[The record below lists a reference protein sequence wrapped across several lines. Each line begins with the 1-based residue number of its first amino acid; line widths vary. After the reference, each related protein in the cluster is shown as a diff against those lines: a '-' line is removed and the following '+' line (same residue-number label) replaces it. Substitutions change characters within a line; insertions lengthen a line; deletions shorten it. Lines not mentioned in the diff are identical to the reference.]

1 MILVPKSTLGNWVN
15 EIRRF
20 CPSLHTLRFHG
31 TKEERIN
38 LKPMVRESN
47 RSWDVLITT
56 YEMCV
61 IEKGLFQSMEWNY
74 LVIDEAHRLKNENSK
89 LSLVLRRFSVKNRLL
104 LTGTPLQVRIG
115 DLLVSRIICT
125 NCGLC

>member
-1 MILVPKSTLGNWVN
+1 MN
-15 EIRRF
+15 EIQKF
-20 CPSLHTLRFHG
+20 CPSLRVLRFHG
-31 TKEERIN
+31 TKEERID
-38 LKPMVRESN
+38 LKPMVREKD

-61 IEKGLFQSMEWNY
+61 IEIGLFQSVDWNY

-104 LTGTPLQVRIG
+104 LTGTPLQVGR
-115 DLLVSRIICT
+115 DDRSFMSRIICT
-125 NCGLC
+125 NCGHC

>member
-1 MILVPKSTLGNWVN
+1 MN
-15 EIRRF
+15 EIQKF
-20 CPSLHTLRFHG
+20 CPSLRALRFHG
-31 TKEERIN
+31 TKEERVD
-38 LKPMVRESN
+38 LKPMVREKN

-61 IEKGLFQSMEWNY
+61 IEKGLFQSVEWNY

-104 LTGTPLQVRIG
+104 LTGTPLQVG
-115 DLLVSRIICT
+115 CVDFSP
-125 NCGLC
+125 NE